1 MKRRGGKRL
10 IVLITAHIKINSSQ
24 SQVVVWKATVAVP
37 QEWIR
42 WGLLTAAMA
51 PQSRSHLNANSHKGQ
66 LD

>member
-24 SQVVVWKATVAVP
+24 SQVVVWKATVVLSK
-37 QEWIR
+37 EWIR
-42 WGLLTAAMA
+42 SGLRTAAMA
-51 PQSRSHLNANSHKGQ
+51 PPSRSHLNANSHKGQ